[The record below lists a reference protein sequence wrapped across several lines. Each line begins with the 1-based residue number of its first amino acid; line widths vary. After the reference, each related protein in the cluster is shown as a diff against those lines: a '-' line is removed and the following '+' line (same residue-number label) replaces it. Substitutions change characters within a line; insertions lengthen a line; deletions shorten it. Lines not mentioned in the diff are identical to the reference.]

1 MREEW
6 ESNSRY
12 TGRRTERRG
21 KRRKR
26 HRIRRIIKGI
36 FCVALIIPMITA
48 VLWAKDMITGK
59 GKLGVMALTNPK
71 VWEVMAHKDQYP
83 EELIQLLEG
92 NAETVDFVLGYPEKK
107 DAAPAET
114 VGDVTQGEIPLLLQW
129 DERWGY
135 AYYADD
141 MIAINGCGPTVISM
155 VAAGLTGD
163 NTITPYRV
171 AQFSAENGYYAG
183 DSGTSW
189 SLMTEGARQFGIYG
203 EEMGLSESEVLTA
216 LENGHPIICSMRP
229 GDFTTTGHFV
239 VLTGV
244 EDGKIRVND
253 PNSRERSG
261 KLWDYSRLEYQLIN
275 LWVFTT

>member
-1 MREEW
+1 
-6 ESNSRY
+6 
-12 TGRRTERRG
+12 
-21 KRRKR
+21 
-26 HRIRRIIKGI
+26 
-36 FCVALIIPMITA
+36 MITA

-59 GKLGVMALTNPK
+59 GKLGVMALVNPK
-71 VWEVMAHKDQYP
+71 VREVMAHKDQYP

-261 KLWDYSRLEYQLIN
+261 KLWDYSRLEYQINN